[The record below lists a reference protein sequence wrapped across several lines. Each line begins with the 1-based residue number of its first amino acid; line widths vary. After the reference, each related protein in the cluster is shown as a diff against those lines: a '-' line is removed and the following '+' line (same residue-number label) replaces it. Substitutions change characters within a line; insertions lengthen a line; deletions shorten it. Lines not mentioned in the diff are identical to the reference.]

1 MVKRFALVLLVA
13 AALVVAYTIMRPPP
27 APGEWIEGSG
37 VIEATEV
44 DVAPLVSGRIITVAA
59 AEGARV
65 TAGDV
70 VAEIEHEELAANLQ
84 GAEGALQ
91 AARAELARAEALLSG
106 SALTRDNARLAYD
119 KRTELTGRYQAAKAQ
134 HEAALAARDQAKAKL
149 DLVRAGT
156 RGEQIEQARAAAAS
170 AETNWANAERELV
183 RLERL
188 LAEGAVAQQQVDLQ
202 RTARDSA
209 RAALDQARARLAEA
223 EAGARAEEERQ
234 AEAAL
239 AQAEAN
245 VRGAARGLATAE
257 ELYRDRLALKQETDA
272 AEAQYRAAA
281 EAKAAA
287 EAQVEAAEA
296 ARAAAAKKLAD
307 ATVRAPMDGVVVLK
321 IREPGETVAAGQP
334 ILRLADL
341 DHMWLRV
348 YVPETELPRVKL
360 GQAAEVTTDAD
371 PGKVYEG
378 RVTEISQQAEFTP
391 KNVQTREQRV
401 KLVFG
406 VKVSVENPK
415 QELKPGM
422 PGDARIRV
430 GKRD

>member
-27 APGEWIEGSG
+27 VGGEWIEGSG
-37 VIEATEV
+37 VVEATEV
-44 DVAPLVSGRIITVAA
+44 DVAPLVSGRIVTVAA
-59 AEGARV
+59 AEGERV

-70 VAEIEHEELAANLQ
+70 VAEIEHEELAANIQ
-84 GAEGALQ
+84 GAQGALQ

-106 SALTRDNARLAYD
+106 SALTQDNARLAYD

-170 AETNWANAERELV
+170 AETNWANAERELA

-272 AEAQYRAAA
+272 AEAQHRAAV

-348 YVPETELPRVKL
+348 YVPETELPRVRL

-391 KNVQTREQRV
+391 KNVRTREQRV

-406 VKVSVENPK
+406 VKVSVENPN

>member
-1 MVKRFALVLLVA
+1 MMKRIVLALVVA
-13 AALVVAYTIMRPPP
+13 AALIAGYTVMRPPP
-27 APGEWIEGSG
+27 AGGEWIEGSG
-37 VIEATEV
+37 VMEATEV
-44 DVAPLVSGRIITVAA
+44 DVAALVSGRLVTVAT

-65 TAGDV
+65 KAGDLIS
-70 VAEIEHEELAANLQ
+70 EIEHEELAANLQ

-91 AARAELARAEALLSG
+91 AARAELARAQALLAG
-106 SALTRDNARLAYD
+106 SAVTRDNARTAYD
-119 KRTELTGRYQAAKAQ
+119 KRTELTGRYQGAKAQ
-134 HEAALAARDQAKAKL
+134 HEAALAAREQAKAKL

-156 RGEQIEQARAAAAS
+156 RIEQIDQARAAAAS
-170 AETNWANAERELV
+170 AETNFANAERELA

-188 LAEGAVAQQQVDLQ
+188 LADGAVPQQQVDLQ
-202 RTARDSA
+202 RTARDAAGAA
-209 RAALDQARARLAEA
+209 RDQARARLAEA
-223 EAGARAEEERQ
+223 EAGARSEDERQ

-245 VRGAARGLATAE
+245 ARAAAQGLATAE
-257 ELYRDRLALKQETDA
+257 ELYRDRLALKQELDA
-272 AEAQYRAAA
+272 AEAQYRAAG

-296 ARAAAAKKLAD
+296 ARAAAVKKLDD
-307 ATVRAPMDGVVVLK
+307 ATVRAPMEGVVVLK

-371 PGKVYEG
+371 PGKSYQG

-406 VKVSVENPK
+406 VKVSVENPG

-422 PGDARIRV
+422 PADARIKV